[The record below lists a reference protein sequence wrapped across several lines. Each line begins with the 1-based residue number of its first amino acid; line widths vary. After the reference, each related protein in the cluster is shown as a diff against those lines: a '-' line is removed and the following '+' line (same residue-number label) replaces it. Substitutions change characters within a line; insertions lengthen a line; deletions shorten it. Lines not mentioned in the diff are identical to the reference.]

1 MAIDPSISLRVQGIE
16 APNPLTA
23 YGQVAQIQNAQNQN
37 ALAQYQLG
45 AAKRTDEQ
53 QNVLNE
59 LTAQNYDP
67 NTGQINM
74 RGLTSGLAA
83 RGHGSLIPAQ
93 LAKEQ
98 EMQTKAATLQKT
110 QADIVAAQKKH
121 LDSVAI
127 NLSFNPSNE
136 NIIAHNQDIQ
146 KGNFAPEVKSWAAKQ
161 EQILLGMKPDQ
172 RKAYLEK
179 SGATAGDFVSA
190 ANNAA
195 TVAEQARGHDMAD
208 ARAKAAHDLAVLNS
222 TKPVWNEAAQGWV
235 APPTKNAPTGTF
247 TPVPAA
253 QMAKDQTAAI
263 KALASAGY
271 NPITGEDTISKL
283 IPKSTSGGAEASV
296 AAAKAFFGKTTEGR
310 KAIASLEGTAN
321 QIATDLAGGKLG
333 AGISNTDR
341 DFIVAALGDVAN
353 SMKPAEER
361 LAGWTAAKDRMLRV
375 GLIPPPTKPAATP
388 DGVDTNN
395 PLLSGKP

>member
-16 APNPLTA
+16 APNPLLA

-53 QNVLNE
+53 QNALNS
-59 LTAQNYDP
+59 LYAQHFDP
-67 NTGQINM
+67 TTGQVNIK
-74 RGLTSGLAA
+74 GFLGGLAA
-83 RGHGSLIPAQ
+83 SGQGAQIPVQMAKHQELMGKEAQ
-93 LAKEQ
+93 
-98 EMQTKAATLQKT
+98 LQKT
-110 QADIVAAQKKH
+110 HTEIVAAQKKYF
-121 LDSVAI
+121 DDVARSL
-127 NLSFNPSNE
+127 NADPSDN
-136 NIIAHNQDIQ
+136 NIVKLAQSIQ
-146 KGNFAPEVKSWAAKQ
+146 GGNFSSEVKNWAANQ
-161 EQILLGMKPDQ
+161 EKTLLAMKPDE
-172 RKAYLEK
+172 RKSYLEK
-179 SGATAGDFVSA
+179 SGATAGDYVSA

-195 TVAEQARGHDMAD
+195 TVAEQARGHTLQNE
-208 ARAKAAHDLAVLNS
+208 RAKATHDLAVANAA
-222 TKPVWNEAAQGWV
+222 KPVWNEAAQGWV
-235 APPTKNAPTGTF
+235 APPTKNAPAGTF
-247 TPVPAA
+247 TPVPAV
-253 QMAKDQTAAI
+253 QMAKDQTAAV

-271 NPITGEDTISKL
+271 DPVTGEDTISKL
-283 IPKSTSGGAEASV
+283 IPKSTSGGAEASY
-296 AAAKAFFGKTTEGR
+296 AAAKAFFGGTTEGR

-353 SMKPAEER
+353 SMKTAEER

-388 DGVDTNN
+388 NGVDTNN
-395 PLLSGKP
+395 LLLK